1 MGPGTGG
8 AGRVNRQGKGLEA
21 GLGLVPQSNNGPS
34 SCKLKRE
41 KNACL
46 GPRAV
51 LMLSHALFPL

>member
-34 SCKLKRE
+34 SSQTKERKKCMPW
-41 KNACL
+41 A
-46 GPRAV
+46 
-51 LMLSHALFPL
+51 